1 MAEEPIRKEDII
13 DIAGAQ
19 ESINE
24 LIKTLENLSVVMR
37 KDLKESADV
46 LEKSLQGVNAATKEG
61 QELIK
66 SASASAENLAAQD
79 REMSKIDKE
88 AIQLKARLNA
98 LSTDEA
104 NEVAKLKVAIEGKNK
119 AMKDAARLDDSAEG
133 SVNKM
138 RAKLKELTAEYNKLG
153 GAARKDVAPAINKL
167 TEELKKAESAIGNN
181 TRNVGNYSEALK
193 GMGTRVLDAVKGF
206 FSFSAMAGIAMMAV
220 NKLKE
225 AFAST
230 TEGMNLLNS
239 VGAVTKQL
247 FYDLAT
253 TGQIN
258 YKSLQNAAEATALLN
273 KIRAGDR
280 EDMVEFAK
288 LEREIT
294 KLEFDAADKTKDHAK
309 QQEALNKAIAKQ
321 NELSDKRIDDAWE
334 ELQAI
339 EQLLSK
345 QPHNEDL
352 LNKQYALKEKIIK
365 LDDQRFSS
373 MRRNE
378 SRATQLEQGEVDRR
392 QKQKD
397 LYFKEI
403 EETQKKEAEAAKKR
417 KEDREKEEK
426 EIFGHY
432 AERLKMI
439 QGFWDKNLE
448 LEINKGKFKEDFKKL
463 LGVRADKNQLR
474 AAGQNLMDT
483 AAQADNARER
493 ESEADQKYNDLK
505 DQRLGE
511 SFQRIGDSLNAL
523 SGLYESNKQRE
534 LSAVGDNAEKRE
546 AIERKYAKKQQALAV
561 GQALIGGALAIV
573 EIWEK
578 WSAFPVLAAIFT
590 GLTVAQTAMQVAVIK
605 GQKFAKGGSG
615 ILEGNV
621 HASGGINVGIGEAEA
636 GEHVSITSRAMTSKY
651 GSSMLDAVSNSINQ
665 GKFFDVWSNA
675 NKSMGGDPYTK
686 KMYEMMQNTPTVYT
700 DSWGNTVK
708 EYPNGQKYVIRRFYK
723 N

>member
-1 MAEEPIRKEDII
+1 
-13 DIAGAQ
+13 
-19 ESINE
+19 
-24 LIKTLENLSVVMR
+24 MR
-37 KDLKESADV
+37 KDLKESADI

-61 QELIK
+61 QEIIK
-66 SASASAENLAAQD
+66 NASISAENLAAQD

-88 AIQLKARLNA
+88 TIQLKARLNA

-138 RAKLKELTAEYNKLG
+138 RAKLKELTAEYNKLS

-181 TRNVGNYSEALK
+181 TRNVGNYSAALQ
-193 GMGTRVLDAVKGF
+193 GMGTKVIDAVKGF
-206 FSFSAMAGIAMMAV
+206 FSFTAV
-220 NKLKE
+220 LGVATVAFNKLKE

-230 TEGMNLLNS
+230 TEGMDIMNI
-239 VGAVTKQL
+239 VGATTKQL

-253 TGQIN
+253 TGAISYSN
-258 YKSLQNAAEATALLN
+258 LKNAAEATKALN
-273 KIRAGDR
+273 DIRVGDR
-280 EDMVEFAK
+280 QDMLDFAK

-294 KLEFDAADKTKDHAK
+294 KLEFEAADKTKSHAE

-321 NELSDKRIDDAWE
+321 NELSNKRIDDAWE
-334 ELQAI
+334 ELQAV

-352 LNKQYALKEKIIK
+352 LNKQYALKEKIIQ

-378 SRATQLEQGEVDRR
+378 ARSTQFEQDEVDRR

-403 EETQKKEAEAAKKR
+403 EETQKKEEDAAKKR
-417 KEDREKEEK
+417 EEARIKEEK
-426 EIFGHY
+426 DNRLTY
-432 AERLKMI
+432 KERLEII
-439 QGFWDKNLE
+439 QDFWNKSVE
-448 LEINKGKFKEDFKKL
+448 LEKNQGKLKEDL
-463 LGVRADKNQLR
+463 LNLMGVREDRNQLR
-474 AAGQNLMDT
+474 AAGKNLEDT
-483 AAQADNARER
+483 AKQGEIAEQREVDGR
-493 ESEADQKYNDLK
+493 VKAEQDKRAAVD
-505 DQRLGE
+505 E
-511 SFQRIGDSLNAL
+511 SFAYISNSLNSL
-523 SGLYESNKQRE
+523 SGLFEANKERE
-534 LSAVGDNAEKRE
+534 LSAAGDNADKRE

-561 GQALIGGALAIV
+561 GQALINGAIAIT
-573 EIWEK
+573 EIWRK
-578 WSAFPVLAAIFT
+578 WSEFPVLAAIFT
-590 GLTVAQTAMQVAVIK
+590 ALSVAQTGAQIAIIK
-605 GQKFAKGGSG
+605 SQKFAKGGSG

-621 HASGGINVGIGEAEA
+621 HASGGVNVGIGEAEA

-651 GSSMLDAVSNSINQ
+651 GGSMLDAVSNSINQ
-665 GKFFDVWSNA
+665 GKFFEVWTNA

-686 KMYEMMQNTPTVYT
+686 KMYELMQNTPTVYT
-700 DSWGNTVK
+700 DSIGNTVK
-708 EYPNGQKYVIRRFYK
+708 EYPNGQKFVIRRFYK